1 MSQGI
6 YLILYHERIEH
17 AEIVGNNV
25 AVVAE
30 IVAVVEEIVAVV
42 AEIT

>member
-1 MSQGI
+1 MTQGMYLMSH
-6 YLILYHERIEH
+6 HERIEH

-30 IVAVVEEIVAVV
+30 IVAVVAEIVAVV